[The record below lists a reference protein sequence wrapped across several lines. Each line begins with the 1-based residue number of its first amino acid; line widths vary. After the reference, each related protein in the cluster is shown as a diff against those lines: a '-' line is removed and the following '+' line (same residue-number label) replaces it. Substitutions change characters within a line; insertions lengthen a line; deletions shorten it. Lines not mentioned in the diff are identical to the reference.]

1 MFSSIVIEKIWL
13 RRLAELKK
21 KKIEKNPAAGQLVHG
36 ESSLLLRQNVAE
48 AYMSENSP
56 STFLKVPY

>member
-21 KKIEKNPAAGQLVHG
+21 KKKNPAAGQLVRK

-48 AYMSENSP
+48 AYMSENST

>member
-13 RRLAELKK
+13 RRLAERKK
-21 KKIEKNPAAGQLVHG
+21 NKNPAAGQLVRK

-48 AYMSENSP
+48 AYMSENST